1 MEKVRLQKYL
11 ADCGVASRRKA
22 EELIMQ
28 GRISVNDT
36 IITELGTKVDNSDII
51 CFDGKE
57 VTREEQKI
65 YVLLNK
71 PVGYVSTVKDQFQR
85 PTVVD
90 LVNITE
96 RIFPVGRL
104 DYDTSG
110 LLILTNDGSLTYRL
124 THPKFK
130 IKKVYMA
137 VIKGIPN
144 REKIKKFENGLEIED
159 YVTAPAKFK
168 IIKSLNNTST
178 VEITIYEGKN
188 RQVRKMCE
196 SIGHP
201 VLKLKRISFGHLD
214 LEDLPEGKWRKL
226 KKNEISK
233 LLEGRFL

>member
-11 ADCGVASRRKA
+11 ADCGVASRRKS
-22 EELIMQ
+22 EELILK
-28 GRISVNDT
+28 GRVSVNG
-36 IITELGTKVDNSDII
+36 ILVTELGTTVDDNDII
-51 CFDGKE
+51 CFDGNRVKRKE
-57 VTREEQKI
+57 QMI
-65 YVLLNK
+65 YIILNK
-71 PVGYVSTVKDQFQR
+71 PAGYVTTVKDQFQR

-90 LVNITE
+90 LVNIPE

-130 IKKVYMA
+130 IKKVYRA
-137 VIKGIPN
+137 VIKGIPSKDKIEEF
-144 REKIKKFENGLEIED
+144 EKGLKIED

-168 IIKSLNNTST
+168 IIKSFNNTSI

-201 VLKLKRISFGHLD
+201 VLKLKRICFGHLS
-214 LEDLPEGKWRKL
+214 LGDLPEGKWRKL
-226 KKNEISK
+226 KKDEISK
-233 LLEGRFL
+233 LLGGRFL

>member
-1 MEKVRLQKYL
+1 MKKIRLQKYL

-22 EELIMQ
+22 EELILQ
-28 GRISVNDT
+28 GRISVNGT
-36 IITELGTKVDNSDII
+36 IVTELGTKVDDNDII
-51 CFDGKE
+51 FFDGNRVKK
-57 VTREEQKI
+57 EEQLI
-65 YVLLNK
+65 YILLNK
-71 PVGYVSTVKDQFQR
+71 PVGYVTTVKDQFQR

-90 LVNITE
+90 LVDVPE

-130 IKKVYMA
+130 IKKVYRA
-137 VIKGIPN
+137 ILKGIPS
-144 REKIKKFENGLEIED
+144 REKIEKFEKGLKIED
-159 YVTAPAKFK
+159 YITALAKFK
-168 IIKSLNNTST
+168 IIESSNNTST

-201 VLKLKRISFGHLD
+201 ILKLKRICFGHLS
-214 LEDLPEGKWRKL
+214 LGDLPEGKWRKL
-226 KKNEISK
+226 KEDEISK

>member
-22 EELIMQ
+22 EELILH
-28 GRISVNDT
+28 GRISVNGNVV
-36 IITELGTKVDNSDII
+36 TELGIKVDDKDII
-51 CFDGKE
+51 CFDGNRVKRKE
-57 VTREEQKI
+57 QMI
-65 YVLLNK
+65 YILLNK
-71 PVGYVSTVKDQFQR
+71 PAGYVTTVKDQFQR
-85 PTVVD
+85 PSVID
-90 LVNITE
+90 LVDVPE

-104 DYDTSG
+104 DYETSG

-137 VIKGIPN
+137 VIKGIPSWD
-144 REKIKKFENGLEIED
+144 KIEKFEKGLELEG

-168 IIKSLNNTST
+168 IIKRFKDTSI

-201 VLKLKRISFGHLD
+201 VLKLKRICFGHLT
-214 LEDLPEGKWRKL
+214 LGDLPEGKWRKL
-226 KKNEISK
+226 KDEEIIK